1 MKGPHGGTV
10 KNLSFFNH
18 RQKWEGLSNALR
30 CPTAVLVVK
39 VRSTEG
45 RGRGAK
51 AEIISDSVING
62 PRRVAVLCFSSES
75 DTGTWRGQQ
84 SGRGARQGRIVTA
97 VRIRQSDCRH
107 SKQDVTYPSAGIL
120 LLPFS
125 GRPRRGEKKRK
136 KSYRNIF
143 WDHSSKASDTQ
154 HGAPDASSY
163 PCTNTQSRGGRG
175 SSCGPHVVREG
186 LAAGRQCLLG
196 DN

>member
-1 MKGPHGGTV
+1 M
-10 KNLSFFNH
+10 
-18 RQKWEGLSNALR
+18 
-30 CPTAVLVVK
+30 
-39 VRSTEG
+39 RSTEG

-125 GRPRRGEKKRK
+125 GRPRRGEKKEK
-136 KSYRNIF
+136 NHTEI
-143 WDHSSKASDTQ
+143 SSEIIPQKHQTPNTALLMPVAILART
-154 HGAPDASSY
+154 HRAGEGGGAAVGHMWSE
-163 PCTNTQSRGGRG
+163 RGWLRG
-175 SSCGPHVVREG
+175 DS
-186 LAAGRQCLLG
+186 AY
-196 DN
+196 